1 MAAGTPDERAPS
13 RWQLAEPVALDEFT
27 VFGMEMDYFFSRM
40 NALWR
45 TARRRQHR
53 TSAAALLKRRSRY
66 STGRMPLVRPHAP
79 KTWVAVTHCEPD
91 RPELRARALAGS
103 PCATHLACRRACR
116 RLRVK
121 LRWTLPAACIPTVY
135 VLL

>member
-1 MAAGTPDERAPS
+1 MAAGTTDERAPS

-103 PCATHLACRRACR
+103 PCATHLACAGDRD
-116 RLRVK
+116 L
-121 LRWTLPAACIPTVY
+121 
-135 VLL
+135 